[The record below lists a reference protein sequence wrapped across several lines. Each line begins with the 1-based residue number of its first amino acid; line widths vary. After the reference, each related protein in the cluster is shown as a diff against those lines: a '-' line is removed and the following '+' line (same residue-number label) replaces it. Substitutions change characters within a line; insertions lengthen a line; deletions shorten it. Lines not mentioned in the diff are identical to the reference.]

1 MFYTLSKNIIAVIM
15 LPNERIGI
23 EKAYYILFGLYL
35 IYNTSFLDITNIK
48 YFFRKSFMQLDNNL
62 FNSN

>member
-1 MFYTLSKNIIAVIM
+1 M

-62 FNSN
+62 FNSD